1 MFSPIR
7 ILNESDTVPEHFTA
21 NTAIDT
27 WLAKRMK
34 HAIAQK
40 TAVFYGVGLRDN
52 PEELVGLYS
61 LSSHSIQRS
70 NVAPSRL
77 RRNKPNDIPAILL
90 GILAVREDYQHQ
102 KLGASLLQHAV
113 STAQSITGAIGA
125 KILVVDP
132 IDEAV
137 SQFYTHYGFKSLSP
151 TTRRLYVPL

>member
-7 ILNESDTVPEHFTA
+7 ILNEDDTVPEHFTA
-21 NTAIDT
+21 NTAIDA
-27 WLAKRMK
+27 WLTKRMRQ
-34 HAIAQK
+34 AIAQK

-61 LSSHSIQRS
+61 LSSHSVQCS

-77 RRNKPNDIPAILL
+77 RRNKPSDIPAILL

-102 KLGASLLQHAV
+102 KLGTSLLQHAV
-113 STAQSITGAIGA
+113 TTVQSITSAIGA

-132 IDEAV
+132 IDETV
-137 SQFYTHYGFKSLSP
+137 SQFYTHYGFKPLSP
-151 TTRRLYVPL
+151 ATRRLCVPL